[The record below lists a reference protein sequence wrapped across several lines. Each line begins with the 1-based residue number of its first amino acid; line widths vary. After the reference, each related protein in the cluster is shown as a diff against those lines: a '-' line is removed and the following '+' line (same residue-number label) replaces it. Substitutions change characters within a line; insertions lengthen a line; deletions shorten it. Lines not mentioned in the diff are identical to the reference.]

1 MVGNENQRL
10 EKGDWVPYIAH
21 DNGSQP
27 TYSNSPH
34 LQRAIRV
41 KAEDIPIPSIE
52 DAPSCGP
59 PHFFFV
65 LPKLHAIRLLSGHL
79 LDRADNG
86 NPASPPVTNFPCVV
100 FASVGAMNIGIGI
113 GAFVLVCISKKMRV
127 VSNISNAVFVIVSA
141 IGFGTAM
148 GACNLLKQ
156 KSVLENDLWQWA
168 CNKEHAGDTDPDFG
182 SIWMCEE
189 MLLKV

>member
-1 MVGNENQRL
+1 MVGNESQRL

-65 LPKLHAIRLLSGHL
+65 LPKLHAIRLCVRILAIL
-79 LDRADNG
+79 
-86 NPASPPVTNFPCVV
+86 VTVTAVV
-100 FASVGAMNIGIGI
+100 LILVAIALYNKAKAHVLTFQCIGRTDCFIGYQVT
-113 GAFVLVCISKKMRV
+113 F
-127 VSNISNAVFVIVSA
+127 
-141 IGFGTAM
+141 
-148 GACNLLKQ
+148 
-156 KSVLENDLWQWA
+156 
-168 CNKEHAGDTDPDFG
+168 
-182 SIWMCEE
+182 
-189 MLLKV
+189 